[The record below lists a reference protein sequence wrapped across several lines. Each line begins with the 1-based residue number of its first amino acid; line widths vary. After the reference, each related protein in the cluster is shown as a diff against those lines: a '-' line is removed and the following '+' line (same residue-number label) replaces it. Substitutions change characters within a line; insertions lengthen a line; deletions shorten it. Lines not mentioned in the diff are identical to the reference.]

1 VIDRPLFDDS
11 HDLFRRSVRHF
22 IDTRI
27 LPHHDQWE
35 RDGIVSREVWREA
48 GEAGLLL
55 CAVPEEFG
63 GAGGTFLH
71 STIVMEELSRAVA
84 TGPGFHLHSDIVAP
98 YILHYGTEA
107 QKMRYLPAMARGEMI
122 GALAMS
128 EPGTGSD
135 VQNITT
141 TAQRDGN
148 GYSVRGSKI
157 FITNGQ
163 LADIVVVAAKTDPAA
178 AGARGISLVIVERG
192 DAGFSRGR
200 NLEKA
205 GWHAQD
211 TSELF
216 FDDVHIPADRL
227 LGEEGRGFRYLMQ
240 ELAQERLLA
249 CLRGVA
255 ALESMF
261 EATRTYCHDRR
272 TFGQRLADH
281 QTVRHKLA
289 EIDTDAT
296 VARIF
301 VDRLLAQHLDGAL
314 NAVDAAKGK
323 YWITETVFR
332 RLDDCM
338 QLHGGYGYMREY
350 PISRA
355 WADNRVSRIAGGTS
369 EIMKEIIGRALV
381 EPSV

>member
-1 VIDRPLFDDS
+1 VLDRPLFDDS
-11 HDLFRRSVRHF
+11 HDLFRRSVRNF
-22 IDTRI
+22 IETRI
-27 LPHHDQWE
+27 LPYHDQWE
-35 RDGIVSREVWREA
+35 RDGIVSRDVWRAA
-48 GEAGLLL
+48 GEAGFLL
-55 CAVPEEFG
+55 CAVPEEYG
-63 GAGGTFLH
+63 GGGGTFLH
-71 STIVMEELSRAVA
+71 SAIVMEELSRAVA

-98 YILHYGTEA
+98 YILRYGSEE
-107 QKMRYLPAMARGEMI
+107 QKARYLPAMASGEMI

-141 TAQRDGN
+141 TALRDGD
-148 GYSVRGSKI
+148 GYTVSGSKI

-163 LADIVVVAAKTDPAA
+163 LADLVVVAAKTDPG
-178 AGARGISLVIVERG
+178 AGARGVSLVIVERG
-192 DAGFSRGR
+192 DVGFSRGR

-216 FDDVHIPADRL
+216 FDDVHIRADRL

-249 CLRGVA
+249 CLRSVA
-255 ALESMF
+255 ALEAMF
-261 EATRTYCHDRR
+261 ETTRVYCHDRK

-289 EIDTDAT
+289 EIATDAT
-296 VARIF
+296 IARVF
-301 VDRLLAQHLDGAL
+301 VDRLLSLHLDGEL
-314 NAVDAAKGK
+314 TAVDAAKGK

-369 EIMKEIIGRALV
+369 EIMKEIIGRSLV
-381 EPSV
+381 EPAV